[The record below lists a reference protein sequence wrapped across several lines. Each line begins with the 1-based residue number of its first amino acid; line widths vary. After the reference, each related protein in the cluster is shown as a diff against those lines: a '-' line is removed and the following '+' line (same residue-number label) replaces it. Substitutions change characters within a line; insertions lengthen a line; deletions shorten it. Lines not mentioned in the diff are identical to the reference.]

1 MTCPAT
7 IDHCILR
14 GADYSYTVALEGVAL
29 DVGPIEWAIDNARGE
44 TVHDATIASG
54 EIAITSQSPDGTF
67 VITLTAAT
75 TATLPTGRHVHA
87 LWVTDAAGLRHVY
100 LQGRVLVSQPPEAG

>member
-1 MTCPAT
+1 MTCSAN
-7 IDHCILR
+7 IDHCIVR
-14 GADYSYTVALEGVAL
+14 GADYSYTVTLEGVTL
-29 DVGPIEWAIDNARGE
+29 DAGPIEWAIDDARGE

-54 EIAITSQSPDGTF
+54 EIEITAQGPDATFVVTLSAAITS
-67 VITLTAAT
+67 
-75 TATLPTGRHVHA
+75 TLPTGRHVHA